1 MRRIKKGFSLA
12 EVATAMAVVGI
23 VASIIIPQTAKTLQ
37 KQQSGIMLGRAIAQI
52 EVGNQNLI
60 QLANQNEST
69 GSIVLTLEMI
79 NERDLI
85 PNNPTNN
92 PIIRNL
98 ETVVPSFWGLD
109 SNNIEAEDVRPVRT
123 FDGAPA
129 NEFINMIEAGNT
141 PRFNFAKI
149 PASIAIVSLRQ
160 PNQELSE
167 DVNVDTSILIYVDTN
182 GWDRM
187 PNTFGKDIFL
197 FSLMNGGKLRPY
209 NQAASG
215 GLDLTEQVVED
226 GFRINY
232 Y

>member
-79 NERDLI
+79 NERELI

-98 ETVVPSFWGLD
+98 GAVVPSFWGLD
-109 SNNIEAEDVRPVRT
+109 FNNIEAEDVRPVRT
-123 FDGAPA
+123 FDGDPA
-129 NEFINMIEAGNT
+129 NDFITMIEHENT
-141 PRFNFAKI
+141 SRFNFAKI

-209 NQAASG
+209 NQAESG